1 MRRRHPPSRAAPAGI
16 ALRKVL
22 MPVCRRKVTVI
33 GAGNVGATAAQRIA
47 EEGVADV
54 YLIDVVEGM
63 PQGKALDLAEAAPL
77 QHHDQQIIGTNDYSD
92 TTESDVIV
100 VTAGMARQPGQTR
113 DDLLLKNAHIVGG
126 VVKQAVHYSP
136 DSIIVVVTN
145 PLDAMVHVA
154 IEASGFP
161 RERVVG
167 MAGVLDSGRFRSFIA
182 QDLGVSSSDV
192 SAFVLGG
199 HGDTMVPLP
208 RYSTVAG
215 IPLPELMRPERIEEL
230 VQRTRSGGAEIVALL
245 KTGSAYYAPASS
257 VLHMVDSILNDRKRV
272 LPCAVLLNGEYGI
285 DGTVVGVPVVLG
297 ASGAERIIEVSLAED
312 EKAALLK
319 SAAAVAE
326 LVDTMHKAAG
336 G

>member
-1 MRRRHPPSRAAPAGI
+1 
-16 ALRKVL
+16 

-47 EEGVADV
+47 EAGVADV

-63 PQGKALDLAEAAPL
+63 PQGKALDLFEAAPL
-77 QHHDQQIIGTNDYSD
+77 QHHDQRILGTNDYAD

-100 VTAGMARQPGQTR
+100 VTAGLARQPGMSR
-113 DDLLLKNAHIVGG
+113 DDLLLKNAGIVGE

-154 IEASGFP
+154 LEKSGFP
-161 RERVVG
+161 RERVIG
-167 MAGVLDSGRFRSFIA
+167 MAGVLDSARFRSFIA
-182 QDLGVSSSDV
+182 ADLGVSSSDV

-215 IPLPELMRPERIEEL
+215 IPLPELMKPERIEEL
-230 VQRTRSGGAEIVALL
+230 VQRTRNGGAEVVALL
-245 KTGSAYYAPASS
+245 KSGSAFFAPASS

-272 LPCAVLLNGEYGI
+272 LPCAVLLNGEYGF
-285 DGTVVGVPVVLG
+285 DDVVVGVPVVLG
-297 ASGAERIIEVSLAED
+297 AAGVERIIEVALTEQERKSLTASVGSVRDLVETLA
-312 EKAALLK
+312 KAPTA
-319 SAAAVAE
+319 S
-326 LVDTMHKAAG
+326 
-336 G
+336 